1 MYPRKQQQRTSAA
14 HEMNV
19 KLIGGGLLIS
29 LALVLLLGGSRVVA
43 PITHLVG
50 VLNGTISPSS
60 GNLGVLAGEFLIYV
74 AVAGVAYLFLRF
86 GFKLLDRRKAEAER

>member
-1 MYPRKQQQRTSAA
+1 MRTQIMTGKTPKAVRYGIFGTIA
-14 HEMNV
+14 F
-19 KLIGGGLLIS
+19 
-29 LALVLLLGGSRVVA
+29 ALVLLLGSSRVIA

-86 GFKLLDRRKAEAER
+86 GFKLLDSRRAEAER